1 MSRKLSVPSI
11 RDTIK
16 NTFALLYDQEFQKS
30 WFDSKYKHSFWDSLC
45 YYVFDY
51 LFDRDLA
58 DEDYEAI
65 GTCVYDEDEAGI
77 LQQYLDWYSD
87 NFKGEMPDDYYVNHP
102 KWPLLI
108 EGAKKIVE
116 MMKENE
122 EKYDFES
129 DLKEFWEEFD
139 PSINNQAYSDRLSQ
153 IREEAR
159 KNIGYYDGKQLSK
172 VYAASRRA
180 AGYYD

>member
-1 MSRKLSVPSI
+1 MNRKLSIPSM
-11 RDTIK
+11 RNTIK
-16 NTFALLYDQEFQKS
+16 DTFALLYDQEFQKS
-30 WFDSKYKHSFWDSLC
+30 WFSTTAKHRFWDSLC

-51 LFDRDLA
+51 LFGRDLA

-65 GTCVYDEDEAGI
+65 GTCVYDEEEAGI
-77 LQQYLDWYSD
+77 LQQYLDWYLD

-116 MMKENE
+116 MMEANE
-122 EKYDFES
+122 KKYDLET
-129 DLKEFWEEFD
+129 DLKDYWEEFE
-139 PSINNQAYSDRLSQ
+139 AYENRSDYSERLC
-153 IREEAR
+153 EVTAEAR